1 MKFLVTILFS
11 VMLTSCPNNNNQNSQ
26 EDNSFVSVYQGRMNG
41 SGNIEK
47 QNKIV
52 DSDNEWQSMLSK
64 LNVSQNS
71 IPTIDFS
78 KSTILL
84 LIDSVKNTGG
94 YSVGVDSIK
103 VEKNKMKVVVKYSG
117 PKPTDMVTMAIE
129 QPFHVIKINKT
140 NKEIVFVTK

>member
-1 MKFLVTILFS
+1 MKFLITFIFS
-11 VMLTSCPNNNNQNSQ
+11 IMLTSCPDNNKQNMQ
-26 EDNSFVSVYQGRMNG
+26 DDYSFVSLYQGRMNG
-41 SGNIEK
+41 ENNIEK
-47 QNKIV
+47 QNKVIN
-52 DSDNEWQSMLSK
+52 SDEEWNSILSK
-64 LNVSQNS
+64 LNISKET
-71 IPTIDFS
+71 ITAIDFS

-94 YSVGVDSIK
+94 YAVGVDSVK
-103 VEKNKMKVVVKYSG
+103 VEKNKMEVVVKYSG